1 MRRAGVGVAT
11 AAALAGAVVLAGSV
25 AVTRTLMV
33 AAPAES
39 STVPPP
45 PPVDSAAVA
54 RRLSG
59 AIKFQTVS
67 YAGGVKEAERTA
79 ALRDLHDYLDR
90 AYPYFH
96 EDAPQEIFGESLL
109 FVWRGT
115 DENLPPILLMAH
127 LDVAPVVERTE
138 GNWTHEPFSGD
149 IADGYVWG
157 RGTFDN
163 KAAAVALMEAGD
175 RLAQSNFQPRRTI
188 MFAFGEDQEAGGSK
202 GNAAIAKALADRG
215 VRFAWVLD
223 EGSPILKEPYPGIE
237 RPVAFVSIAE
247 KGFLRLELSAKGG
260 EDGAAALSRAAGS
273 ALGRLFP
280 SDLDAIQRAKL
291 DVLTPYAPFGER
303 LKLANLWLAKPLVI
317 GALQGDA
324 ETAAALRTTIS
335 PVVTGL
341 SLDGQL
347 TKSALRTDA
356 DVRAIDVH
364 LHQGDTIA
372 SVTQQVTAA
381 IGNSEIEVQ
390 PLTATQAEPS
400 RITDVNSPAYAYIAR
415 AIAETFVVP
424 VAPELMTRP
433 TDSRHYLDMADAVL
447 RFSPFTAGPGD
458 LARVHGTD
466 ERVAVADL
474 GPAVGFYTWLIRNSA
489 Q

>member
-1 MRRAGVGVAT
+1 M
-11 AAALAGAVVLAGSV
+11 LAGGV

-59 AIKFQTVS
+59 AIKFQTVT
-67 YAGGVKEAERTA
+67 YGQGVREAERTA
-79 ALRDLHDYLDR
+79 ALRGLHDYLDR

-127 LDVAPVVERTE
+127 LDVAPVAEGTE

-163 KAAAVALMEAGD
+163 KSAAVALMEAGD

-247 KGFLRLELSAKGG
+247 KGFLRLELAAKGEG
-260 EDGAAALSRAAGS
+260 QEAALSRAVGA
-273 ALGRLFP
+273 ALNRSFP
-280 SDLDAIQRAKL
+280 SDLDIIQRAKL

-303 LKLANLWLAKPLVI
+303 LKLANLWLTRPLVI
-317 GALQGDA
+317 GTIEADPA
-324 ETAAALRTTIS
+324 TASALRTTIVS
-335 PVVTGL
+335 PMTAAAE
-341 SLDGQL
+341 DD
-347 TKSALRTDA
+347 DA
-356 DVRAIDVH
+356 NLRAIDVH

-372 SVTQQVTAA
+372 SVTEHVTSA
-381 IGNSEIEVQ
+381 IGNAEIEVR

-424 VAPELMTRP
+424 VAPEVMTRP
-433 TDSRHYLDMADAVL
+433 TDLRHYLDMADAVL
-447 RFSPFTAGPGD
+447 RFSPFTAAPDD
-458 LARVHGTD
+458 LARLHGTD
-466 ERVAVADL
+466 ERVAIADL

>member
-1 MRRAGVGVAT
+1 M
-11 AAALAGAVVLAGSV
+11 LAGGV

-59 AIKFQTVS
+59 AIKFQTVT
-67 YAGGVKEAERTA
+67 YGQGVREAERTA
-79 ALRDLHDYLDR
+79 ALRGLHDYLDR

-127 LDVAPVVERTE
+127 LDVAPVAEGTE

-163 KAAAVALMEAGD
+163 KSAAVALMEAGD

-247 KGFLRLELSAKGG
+247 KGFLRLELAAKGEG
-260 EDGAAALSRAAGS
+260 QEAALSRAVGA
-273 ALGRLFP
+273 ALNRSFP
-280 SDLDAIQRAKL
+280 SDLDIIQRAKL

-303 LKLANLWLAKPLVI
+303 LKLANLWLTRPLVI
-317 GALQGDA
+317 GTIEADPA
-324 ETAAALRTTIS
+324 TASALRTTIVS
-335 PVVTGL
+335 PMTAAAE
-341 SLDGQL
+341 DN
-347 TKSALRTDA
+347 DA
-356 DVRAIDVH
+356 NLRAIDVH

-372 SVTQQVTAA
+372 SVTERVTSA
-381 IGNSEIEVQ
+381 IDDAEIEVR

-424 VAPELMTRP
+424 VAPEVMTRP
-433 TDSRHYLDMADAVL
+433 TDSRHYLNMADAVL

-458 LARVHGTD
+458 LARLHGTD